1 MRIGIFG
8 GDVDTAKGNG
18 IDAVVAA
25 AAAAEQAGFA
35 TYWLPQ
41 IFGLDALTVLAIVGR
56 EVPRIE
62 LGTAVVP
69 IQPRHVT
76 VLAQQALTTNLACG
90 DRLALGIGLSHQLVV
105 EGMWGLP
112 FDKPASQM
120 EEYLTALRSLVTDRS
135 ATLEGEQV
143 TVRNGMVLID
153 APPPRLLVAALGPR
167 MLKMAAR
174 MSEGTIT
181 WMTGPETLSTYT
193 VPTITAAANEAGR
206 PAPRICAGFPVCVTD
221 EADAARTL
229 AAEQFQIYGQLP
241 SYRAMLDR
249 EGAGTPADIAIVG
262 DEATVEAAIRHL
274 DAAGVTDLVANE
286 FGNPDERKR
295 TRAVLSSFV

>member
-8 GDVDTAKGNG
+8 GDVDTTGNG

-41 IFGLDALTVLAIVGR
+41 IFGLDALTALAIAGR
-56 EVPRIE
+56 DVPRIE

-135 ATLEGEQV
+135 ANVTGEQV
-143 TVRNGMVLID
+143 TVRGGIVQID

-174 MSEGTIT
+174 MSDGTIT
-181 WMTGPETLSTYT
+181 WMTGPDTLANHTI
-193 VPTITAAANEAGR
+193 PTITAAATDAGR

-221 EADAARTL
+221 DPDAARKL

-249 EGAGTPADIAIVG
+249 EGAGSPADIAIVG
-262 DEATVEAAIRHL
+262 DEATVEAAVRHL
-274 DAAGVTDLVANE
+274 DAVGVTDLVANE

-295 TRAVLSSFV
+295 TRALLTSLL